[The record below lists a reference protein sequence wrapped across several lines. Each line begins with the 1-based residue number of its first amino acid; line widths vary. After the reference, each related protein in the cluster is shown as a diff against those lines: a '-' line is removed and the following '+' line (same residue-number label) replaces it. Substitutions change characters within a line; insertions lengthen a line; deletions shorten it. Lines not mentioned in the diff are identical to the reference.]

1 MPELYRRLI
10 IAGIAIILLI
20 IILSSIVGLL
30 LRLALNH
37 RGDGSPALRYL
48 QAEDF
53 PGLSAEPI
61 KFLGNRKQTL
71 RGYLYSHQQYKTF
84 KELVI
89 FTHGIGA
96 GHTAYTTEINRLAK
110 EGFLVLAFDYTGCA
124 LSSGTAMRSLIQ
136 PLVDLDYA
144 LRYIESRSDIK
155 DLARYVVG
163 HSWGGYVAMNSLLLK
178 RHRIDKV
185 VALSGFLSPT
195 LVLVAKRPL
204 LYALY
209 PFIYMHGFWRYNRYA
224 TYNSKKALKKAR
236 VPILIIHGKEDRVI
250 RPKDAIDRFALIA
263 KKKDNIELM
272 YVEDRGHVPY
282 LSKRAEDYLYQ
293 VQKDKAIY
301 DRKKPV
307 LDYEIDYALI
317 TEEDE
322 AVMKKIVT
330 FLKK

>member
-1 MPELYRRLI
+1 MPELTRGLI
-10 IAGIAIILLI
+10 IAGIALVIVIIA
-20 IILSSIVGLL
+20 LSAFVNVMFK
-30 LRLALNH
+30 LALNK

-53 PGLSAEPI
+53 VGLVGEPI
-61 KFLGNRKQTL
+61 KFNGNKKQVL
-71 RGYLYSHQQYKTF
+71 RGYLYSNQQFKTF

-124 LSSGTAMRSLIQ
+124 LSSERAMKSLIQ

-144 LRYIESRSDIK
+144 FSYIESRSDIK
-155 DLARYVVG
+155 DLKRYIVG
-163 HSWGGYVAMNSLLLK
+163 HSWGGYVAMSSVLLK
-178 RHRIDKV
+178 KHRVDKV
-185 VALSGFLSPT
+185 VSLSAFLSPS
-195 LVLVAKRPL
+195 LVTIANRPA
-204 LYALY
+204 LYPLY
-209 PFIYMHGFWRYNRYA
+209 PFIYMHGFWRYGRYA
-224 TYNSKKALKKAR
+224 TYNGVKALRKVKI
-236 VPILIIHGKEDRVI
+236 PMLLIHGREDRVI
-250 RPKDAIDRFALIA
+250 KTKNSIDRFAKVA
-263 KKKDNIELM
+263 KAKANIELL
-272 YVEDRGHVPY
+272 YIEDRGHLPY

-301 DRKKPV
+301 DRKNPV
-307 LDYEIDYALI
+307 LNYEINYELI

-322 AVMKKIVT
+322 GVMKKIVI

>member
-1 MPELYRRLI
+1 MPDFYRGLI
-10 IAGIAIILLI
+10 ISGIAIILLI
-20 IILSSIVGLL
+20 IILSIIVGILM
-30 LRLALNH
+30 RLALNH
-37 RGDGSPALRYL
+37 RGDGSPAFRYF

-53 PGLSAEPI
+53 PGLLAEPI
-61 KFLGNRKQTL
+61 KFVGNHKQTL
-71 RGYLYSHQQYKTF
+71 RGYLYSNQQYKTF
-84 KELVI
+84 KELII

-110 EGFLVLAFDYTGCA
+110 EGFLILAFDYTGCA
-124 LSSGTAMRSLIQ
+124 LSSGTSMISLIQ

-144 LRYIESRSDIK
+144 FRYIESRSDIK
-155 DLARYVVG
+155 DLKRYVVG
-163 HSWGGYVAMNSLLLK
+163 HSWGGYVAMSSLLLK
-178 RHRIDKV
+178 KHRIDKV

-195 LVLVAKRPL
+195 LVTVANRSF
-204 LYALY
+204 LYPLY
-209 PFIYMHGFWRYNRYA
+209 PFIYMHGYWRYRRYA

-236 VPILIIHGKEDRVI
+236 VPVFVIHGKEDRVI
-250 RPKDAIDRFALIA
+250 KPKDAIDRLAIIA

-272 YVEDRGHVPY
+272 YVEDRGHLPY
-282 LSKRAEDYLYQ
+282 LTKRAEDYLYQ

-322 AVMKKIVT
+322 EVMKKIVA